1 MMVRAL
7 IRKGKIWVFLF
18 FNLLIDFFFHY
29 ESKKDAVISCRIKF
43 GTSLALLFTCFVRS

>member
-7 IRKGKIWVFLF
+7 IRTGKIWVFFLF
-18 FNLLIDFFFHY
+18 FNLLIDIFFHY

-43 GTSLALLFTCFVRS
+43 GTSLALLFTCFVR